1 MIQTKYIF
9 ESPSYYLEA
18 TINEELEKLQKKGY
32 SIIDIKINICN
43 EYPWALIIY
52 NDLM

>member
-9 ESPSYYLEA
+9 DYPSYQLEA
-18 TINEELEKLQKKGY
+18 IMNEELEKLQKKGY

-43 EYPWALIIY
+43 
-52 NDLM
+52 